1 MKLIAKIGGV
11 ILLMVGGLFA
21 LTFYTKNSANE
32 FAGILDQLNPLVKE
46 GHVYVKTKAADSVNG
61 YGTAYYEQIAVYE
74 DGKTRPIAFNGIS
87 ELKVGHYLKL
97 TNKGAHVE
105 TYEEVAKE
113 DVPKNVL
120 EKLE

>member
-21 LTFYTKNSANE
+21 STFYTKNSANE

-61 YGTAYYEQIAVYE
+61 YGTAYYEQIAVDE

-97 TNKGAHVE
+97 THKGAHVE
-105 TYEEVAKE
+105 TYEEVAKD

>member
-1 MKLIAKIGGV
+1 MRKSGELFYEWWKDYLLQPSILKIQRMS
-11 ILLMVGGLFA
+11 LR
-21 LTFYTKNSANE
+21 
-32 FAGILDQLNPLVKE
+32 GILDQLNPLVKE
-46 GHVYVKTKAADSVNG
+46 GHVYVKTKAPDSFNG
-61 YGTAYYEQIAVYE
+61 YGTAYYEQIAVDE

-87 ELKVGHYLKL
+87 ELKVGYYLKL

-113 DVPKNVL
+113 EVPKDAL